1 MRAPITLRSCG
12 LILMV
17 LCILWIPSR
26 VSSSENKVTP
36 IYDPG
41 DIEQRF
47 EDWLARY
54 GREYETNGHCF
65 IDYINSQNLSFRLT
79 DNKFADLTNEEFK
92 FTYLGFQKLP
102 AAVDWRKKGAVT
114 PIKDQGQCGSCWAF
128 SAVAAV
134 EGINKIKT
142 GKLVSLSEQELMECD
157 VSSDTQGCEG
167 GDMKITFQYIKK
179 IGGITTENDY
189 PYKGKDGTCQ
199 KKKTRDHAN
208 RVQAAVAQQPVSVAI
223 DAGNFEFQLYSSG
236 IFSGSC
242 ADQLNHGVAAVGYG
256 ESRGREYWLVKNSW
270 GRDWGESAT

>member
-1 MRAPITLRSCG
+1 
-12 LILMV
+12 
-17 LCILWIPSR
+17 
-26 VSSSENKVTP
+26 
-36 IYDPG
+36 
-41 DIEQRF
+41 
-47 EDWLARY
+47 
-54 GREYETNGHCF
+54 
-65 IDYINSQNLSFRLT
+65 
-79 DNKFADLTNEEFK
+79 
-92 FTYLGFQKLP
+92 
-102 AAVDWRKKGAVT
+102 
-114 PIKDQGQCGSCWAF
+114 
-128 SAVAAV
+128 
-134 EGINKIKT
+134 
-142 GKLVSLSEQELMECD
+142 MECD

-199 KKKTRDHAN
+199 KKKTRDHAVKISVYEAVPANNQN